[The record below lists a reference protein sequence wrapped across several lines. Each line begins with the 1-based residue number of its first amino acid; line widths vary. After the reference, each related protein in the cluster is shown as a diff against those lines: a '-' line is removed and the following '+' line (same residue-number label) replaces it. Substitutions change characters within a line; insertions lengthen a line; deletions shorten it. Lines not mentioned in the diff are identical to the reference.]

1 MNDNNGTLI
10 TKKIHESGR
19 RLISGIT
26 HLSNRIQIRVRL
38 SENEGNSRYRNLLE
52 ILSKNKISLDLIN
65 IFPAH
70 QIFTIDVSELP
81 KLKMILN
88 EANIQ
93 FSYIENCST
102 VAIVGI
108 GMQGVPGVM
117 AKIVNT
123 LSENNIEVLQTADSN
138 MTIWCLINTENL
150 KDAVNLLHKEF
161 NLGETN

>member
-1 MNDNNGTLI
+1 
-10 TKKIHESGR
+10 
-19 RLISGIT
+19 
-26 HLSNRIQIRVRL
+26 
-38 SENEGNSRYRNLLE
+38 
-52 ILSKNKISLDLIN
+52 
-65 IFPAH
+65 
-70 QIFTIDVSELP
+70 
-81 KLKMILN
+81 MILN